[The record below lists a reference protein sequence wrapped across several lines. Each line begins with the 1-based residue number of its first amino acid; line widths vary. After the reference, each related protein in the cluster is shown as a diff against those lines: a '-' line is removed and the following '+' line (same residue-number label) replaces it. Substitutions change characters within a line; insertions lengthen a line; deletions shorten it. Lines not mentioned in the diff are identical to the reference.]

1 MISSLCVFVCQA
13 SVTEASED
21 MGIVFCFVFICVVCF
36 SGFVYAIA
44 SAAREFLY
52 RKNNEYYEIKKKRK
66 KKKRLNRSFSPAL
79 HTVCS
84 PPPQGHIYRE

>member
-1 MISSLCVFVCQA
+1 MFSVYRA

-21 MGIVFCFVFICVVCF
+21 MGIVFCFVLFALLDF

-52 RKNNEYYEIKKKRK
+52 RKNNEYYEIKKKK
-66 KKKRLNRSFSPAL
+66 KGRIGAMLRVPYFP
-79 HTVCS
+79 
-84 PPPQGHIYRE
+84 RD